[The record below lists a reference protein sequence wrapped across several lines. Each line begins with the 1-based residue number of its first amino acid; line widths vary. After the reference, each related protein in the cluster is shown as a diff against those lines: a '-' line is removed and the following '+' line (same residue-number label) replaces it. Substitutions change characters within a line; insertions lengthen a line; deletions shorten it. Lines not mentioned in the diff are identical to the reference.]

1 MFRPINK
8 STILFSKL
16 NLVFKPVR
24 LECFWAIF
32 KHCGSYLTEGGGPK
46 LFIAIQMCEGV
57 CSVTLLVEWKPAK
70 KKPAKNSTKGLKL

>member
-24 LECFWAIF
+24 LEYFWAIF

-57 CSVTLLVEWKPAK
+57 CSVTLLVEWNLQ
-70 KKPAKNSTKGLKL
+70 KNSKK